1 MSGQDR
7 GCGGREEYQGK
18 PTFINQ
24 PRKEGQEKER
34 KKTISE
40 KLYYIGSAKQAS
52 DYEALMEYLINQVK
66 QEFEHSIDIAT
77 AIIKQEPLDTSMW
90 IPTLRI
96 T

>member
-1 MSGQDR
+1 
-7 GCGGREEYQGK
+7 
-18 PTFINQ
+18 
-24 PRKEGQEKER
+24 
-34 KKTISE
+34 
-40 KLYYIGSAKQAS
+40 
-52 DYEALMEYLINQVK
+52 MEYLINQVK